1 VRRRSP
7 PFVGLAS
14 LVFALASSAC
24 TAPWPAA
31 VRADLARAPEG
42 GVTVVVFTD
51 FQCPHCR
58 RTHAA
63 LDAISLARPGRVRVM
78 LRHVPLRMHPD
89 AREAAR
95 AAVCAERLATPD
107 VAEAFARALFTTREL
122 GDDNVASLA
131 AGVSID
137 PAALRRCTE
146 DPETEARIE
155 KDRALFLDAGGEGVP
170 LVYVGRT
177 RFDGSP
183 PREMLENAVEE
194 ALAAKR

>member
-7 PFVGLAS
+7 PFVGLVVA
-14 LVFALASSAC
+14 LVLSAC
-24 TAPWPAA
+24 APAWPVA
-31 VRADLARAPEG
+31 VRDDLARAPKG

-63 LDAISLARPGRVRVM
+63 LDAIALARPGRVRVV

-107 VAEAFARALFTTREL
+107 VAEAFARALFTTRDL

-131 AGVSID
+131 ADASID
-137 PAALRRCTE
+137 PALFRRCTE

-170 LVYVGRT
+170 LTYVGRT

-183 PREMLENAVEE
+183 PREMLENAVDE